1 MHQITSRL
9 NFAVYD
15 SLLDFWCPSSITR
28 VYGISAKILGTVY
41 DHISAGY
48 TAGTFCYKTRRYLD
62 VPVDSNAWQIA
73 RGFVQ
78 GMVTVSPT
86 LVTYHEKV
94 MKGPLL
100 HSIAK

>member
-1 MHQITSRL
+1 
-9 NFAVYD
+9 
-15 SLLDFWCPSSITR
+15 
-28 VYGISAKILGTVY
+28 LGTAY
-41 DHISAGY
+41 GYILAGY

-62 VPVDSNAWQIA
+62 VPVDSNAWQIE

-78 GMVTVSPT
+78 GMVTALLT
-86 LVTYHEKV
+86 LLTYRVKA

>member
-1 MHQITSRL
+1 M
-9 NFAVYD
+9 
-15 SLLDFWCPSSITR
+15 
-28 VYGISAKILGTVY
+28 LGTVY

-48 TAGTFCYKTRRYLD
+48 TAATFCNKTPRYLD
-62 VPVDSNAWQIA
+62 SPADSNAWQIE

-78 GMVTVSPT
+78 GMVTASPT
-86 LVTYHEKV
+86 LLTYREKA